1 MTQLT
6 WLIEAP
12 IEAVWDAIH
21 DSQRWL
27 PWWRYVVHQQES
39 VRSESGGVR
48 NARRYN
54 RRTRLP
60 YKLSFDAKSTRF
72 ERLALLEGAID
83 GELRGCG
90 HWHFYRHD
98 DVSAIR
104 YDWEVNVHHPWLRRL
119 VLLSRRPMKWNH
131 YALML
136 AGGQRLARHV
146 GVRFLGLKE
155 DA

>member
-21 DSQRWL
+21 DSQRWP
-27 PWWRYVVHQQES
+27 PWWPYLVHQQES

-48 NARRYN
+48 NVRRYN

-60 YKLSFDAKSTRF
+60 YMLSFDAKSTRF

-83 GELRGCG
+83 GELQGCG
-90 HWHFYRHD
+90 RWHFYRHD

-104 YDWEVNVHHPWLRRL
+104 
-119 VLLSRRPMKWNH
+119 
-131 YALML
+131 
-136 AGGQRLARHV
+136 
-146 GVRFLGLKE
+146 
-155 DA
+155 